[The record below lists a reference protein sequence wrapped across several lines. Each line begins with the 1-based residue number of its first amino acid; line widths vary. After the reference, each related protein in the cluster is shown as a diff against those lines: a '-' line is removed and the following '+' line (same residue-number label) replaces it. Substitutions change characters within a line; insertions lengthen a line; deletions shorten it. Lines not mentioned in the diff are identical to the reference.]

1 MRRKNDAP
9 DEDDSLVELA
19 PAVPLRSIFRRF
31 WPHTRDFR
39 GRMVLSLLLTGAVPA
54 ISTASIY
61 LYKVLVDDVLTP
73 HDFRLFPMIA
83 ALYLV
88 LTLTEGLM
96 SWIDEVLT
104 AWVGERFV
112 LDLRTRLFDHLQG
125 SRRASST
132 AASSATRCPG

>member
-1 MRRKNDAP
+1 MTGTSQDTAQDAP
-9 DEDDSLVELA
+9 ENDVDEDDSLVELA
-19 PAVPLRSIFRRF
+19 PAVPLRAIFRRF

-83 ALYLV
+83 ALYV
-88 LTLTEGLM
+88 A
-96 SWIDEVLT
+96 IQ
-104 AWVGERFV
+104 
-112 LDLRTRLFDHLQG
+112 QG
-125 SRRASST
+125 SAVGGSQAPVVNSRVRASMLSRPHLR
-132 AASSATRCPG
+132 AVDR